1 MITDYAS
8 LQSELQS
15 WLWNRSDVVA
25 RIPVFIQLCEAQMNR
40 RLQSRLSIVRTSI
53 TIFGETLAVPADFA
67 GPISILLQIDPL
79 TELGFVTPD
88 GLNLRQNGAGASD
101 SANPD
106 SYTVE
111 GATFR
116 FYPIP
121 GASVGALLT
130 YRQKIPALS
139 NTNTSN
145 WILANHPDAYLYGA
159 LMQSAPW
166 LRDDPRVALWQQ
178 AFGQILEDIQTNSDT
193 VESLGTNLTPQP
205 GYPAI

>member
-40 RLQSRLSIVRTSI
+40 RLQTRLSIVRASI
-53 TIFGETLAVPADFA
+53 TIAAEALAVPPDFA
-67 GPISILLQIDPL
+67 GPISILVQGEPL
-79 TELGFVTPD
+79 SELDFLTPD
-88 GLNLRQNGAGASD
+88 GLNLRQNGAGASN
-101 SANPD
+101 AGNPD

-116 FYPIP
+116 FFPIP
-121 GASVGALLT
+121 GAAVAALLT

-139 NTNTSN
+139 NTNLSN
-145 WILANHPDAYLYGA
+145 WSLENHPDAYLYGA

-166 LRDDPRVALWQQ
+166 LRDDPRIAMWQQ
-178 AFGQILEDIQTNSDT
+178 AFGQILEDIQANSDT
-193 VESLGTNLTPQP
+193 VESLGTNLTPQT
-205 GYPAI
+205 GYPVI